1 MIFVGTFKSGVW
13 EMFDSTLEL
22 AENKLLLLYIVNR
35 LDFPVSNAQITE
47 LILENNLMNYFT
59 LQQYIDEL
67 TSSGFLIYKDMDGS
81 KRLSITEK
89 GKNVLELFLDRISP
103 AKYKKAEGY
112 ITDHW
117 EIIKKE
123 LTVSADYTIEGKNN
137 FIVSLKATE
146 KDRLL
151 MDIKFN
157 VASNQQARELCTRW
171 KDHCPELYA
180 KIAGILTETP
190 DNNE

>member
-1 MIFVGTFKSGVW
+1 
-13 EMFDSTLEL
+13 MFDSTLEL

-103 AKYKKAEGY
+103 AKYEMAEGY

-157 VASNQQARELCTRW
+157 VASNKQARELCARW
-171 KDHCPELYA
+171 KDRCPELYA
-180 KIAGILTETP
+180 KIAGILTENP

>member
-1 MIFVGTFKSGVW
+1 MIFVGTLKSGGVKLF
-13 EMFDSTLEL
+13 EDTLEL

-35 LDFPVSNAQITE
+35 LDFPVSKAQITD

-67 TSSGFLIYKDMDGS
+67 TSSGFLLYKDIDGS
-81 KRLSITEK
+81 NRLCISEK
-89 GKNVLELFLDRISP
+89 GKNVLELFVDRISP
-103 AKYKKAEGY
+103 ARYEIADNY

-157 VASNQQARELCTRW
+157 VASNKQARDLCARW

-180 KIAGILTETP
+180 KITGILTEIS
-190 DNNE
+190 DSNE